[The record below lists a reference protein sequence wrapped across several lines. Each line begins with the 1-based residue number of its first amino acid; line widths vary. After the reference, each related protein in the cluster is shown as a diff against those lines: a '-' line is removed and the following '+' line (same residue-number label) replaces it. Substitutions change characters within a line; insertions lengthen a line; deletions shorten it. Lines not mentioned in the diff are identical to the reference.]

1 MTKIFIFIG
10 SLIQRKPFKSLLLTL
25 LIVAAMIAGAS
36 QMRLA
41 TGNETLVQAN
51 NSALISNKAMEAT
64 FGGDSILILLESKD
78 NTDFLSLD
86 NITKLYTIEQELSY
100 EENIFSIVSPA
111 TVVHQ
116 ITTKQSVE
124 IIKQLKVIASGL
136 SEMGTNMT
144 TLGNELLTKDI
155 KDPAVILTKLNG
167 LTSMTSTFGQL
178 IAAQN
183 SMSTGA
189 GQISSGLSSVADG
202 LLTLSQQLSNLASA
216 QPAGSLQTTLN
227 AMAANL
233 SITSN
238 GVKTIGTNSG
248 NLQTGTSNTATAL
261 TKISDKLALE
271 LGSMKD
277 GLDQGLTPD
286 QLKTMADNFVLMGG
300 KLQSISE
307 GLTMFGVKS
316 SMMVPAVP
324 TLDSELNS
332 MIYDSNN
339 VMRSAFSEVV
349 LNDHQALMVIRL
361 AGNLKDT
368 EKDRLTAYIDKV
380 IDKADFIQLTTTMSG
395 KTVLDAAL
403 RAEMKSSMMMMIGLA
418 VLVMFGVLL
427 LVFKVKWRML
437 SLAVVFISVI
447 ATLGFMGWIKV
458 PVTMVS
464 MAVFPI
470 IIGLGIDYSIQF
482 HNRYEE
488 EKSVKETTEKIGK
501 AVAIAVFATI
511 LGFISLYASPVP
523 MIQDFGKMLTI
534 GVIISFL
541 GSIFLLFPILHIGS
555 QNEKPRTINKT
566 EDKLKNA
573 GFMDKFLASTTRLMI
588 KLTVPVLLLFVLVA
602 GAGFAVDQYIAVETD
617 IEKFMPQDLPAL
629 TDIHTIRAAVGTTDQ
644 IVVYITTDNVL
655 KETNLTWIKNSSDSI
670 LTKYSE
676 SVVSIKSV
684 DSLIQ
689 LITDGKETA
698 YTDVL
703 NLLNDLPDTQR
714 SMFVSVDHK
723 ETVLLINTK
732 HLSTQAYKDLIAN
745 LKSDLSNTTMKLEIT
760 GKSVLDVEMVNG
772 LTSGRINMT
781 LLGLGLVFMALL
793 LIYRNLIKAILPII
807 PVILI
812 IGISSGVMFLT
823 GIKFTPITATLG
835 ALVLGMGTEMTVMLM
850 ERYVEERHAG
860 LEKIEAMVVSVTMIG
875 KAIVASGLTTVGGFA
890 VLLFSNFMILK
901 DFGFMTVINIS
912 LALASTF
919 IILPPMIV
927 LVDKAII
934 KKTKKEKNADKLNMD
949 KLK

>member
-1 MTKIFIFIG
+1 MTKIFEFIG

-25 LIVAAMIAGAS
+25 LIVAGMIAGAS

-41 TGNETLVQAN
+41 TGNETLVQADN
-51 NSALISNKAMEAT
+51 PVLLSNTAMENS
-64 FGGDSILILLESKD
+64 FGGDSVLILLESQD
-78 NTDFLSLD
+78 NTVLLSIE
-86 NITKLYTIEQELSY
+86 NIAKLYAIEQELSY

-116 ITTKQSVE
+116 ITVKQSAE

-144 TLGNELLTKDI
+144 TLGNELLVKDI
-155 KDPAVILTKLNG
+155 KDPAEILTKLNG
-167 LTSMTSTFGQL
+167 LTSMTTVFGQL
-178 IAAQN
+178 IAGQN
-183 SMSTGA
+183 SMSFGA
-189 GQISSGLSSVADG
+189 GQLSLGLSSVADG
-202 LLTLSQQLSNLASA
+202 LLTLSQQLSNLATA
-216 QPAGSLQTTLN
+216 QAAGSLQSTLN

-233 SITSN
+233 SVTSD
-238 GVKTIGTNSG
+238 GVKTMGTNSG

-261 TKISDKLALE
+261 EEISEKLALE
-271 LGSMKD
+271 LGSMKV
-277 GLDQGLTPD
+277 GLDQGLTPE
-286 QLKTMADNFVLMGG
+286 QLKTMADNFVMMGG
-300 KLQSISE
+300 QLQSISE
-307 GLTMFGVKS
+307 GLTMFGIKS

-324 TLDSELNS
+324 SLDSELAG
-332 MIYDSNN
+332 MIYDSNT

-361 AGNLKDT
+361 AGNLEDT
-368 EKDRLTAYIDKV
+368 EKDRLTAAIANV
-380 IDKADFIQLTTTMSG
+380 IAQADFQKLTVTLSG

-403 RAEMKSSMMMMIGLA
+403 RAEMKSSMIMMIGLA
-418 VLVMFGVLL
+418 VLIMFGVLL
-427 LVFKVKWRML
+427 MVFKIKWRML
-437 SLAVVFISVI
+437 SLVVVFISVI

-470 IIGLGIDYSIQF
+470 VIGLGIDYSIQF

-488 EKSVKETTEKIGK
+488 EKSVKVTIEKIGK
-501 AVAIAVFATI
+501 AIAIAVFATV

-523 MIQDFGKMLTI
+523 MIQDFGKMLTM

-555 QNEKPRTINKT
+555 ENEKANKT
-566 EDKLKNA
+566 TQPMEKGNN
-573 GFMDKFLASTTRLMI
+573 GGVMDKFLATTTRLMI
-588 KLTVPVLLLFVLVA
+588 KFTLPVLLLFALVA
-602 GAGFAVDQYIAVETD
+602 GAGFAVDHSIGVETD
-617 IEKFMPQDLPAL
+617 IETFMPQDLQAL
-629 TDIHTIRAAVGTTDQ
+629 TDIHTIRLAVGTTDQ
-644 IVVYITTDNVL
+644 IVIYLSTDNVL
-655 KETNLTWIKNSSDSI
+655 SETNLDWIKKSSFNLLS
-670 LTKYSE
+670 KYPD
-676 SVVSIKSV
+676 SVVSIKSI

-689 LITDGKETA
+689 LITDGKETS
-698 YTDVL
+698 YTEIMT
-703 NLLNDLPDTQR
+703 LLNDLPDSQR
-714 SMFVSVDHK
+714 AMFVSDDHK

-732 HLSTQAYKDLIAN
+732 HLSSQANKELIAN
-745 LKSDLSNTTMKLEIT
+745 LKSDLSNTTMTFEIT

-793 LIYRNLIKAILPII
+793 LIYRNFIKALLPII
-807 PVILI
+807 PVVLI
-812 IGISSGVMFLT
+812 IGISSGIMFLT

-850 ERYVEERHAG
+850 ERYIEERHAG
-860 LEKIEAMVVSVTMIG
+860 LAKSEAMVVSVTMIG

-890 VLLFSNFMILK
+890 VLFFSDFMILK

-919 IILPPMIV
+919 IILPPLIV

-934 KKTKKEKNADKLNMD
+934 KKTKKDGNADKL
-949 KLK
+949 KPE